1 MGTALAAAAALTSM
15 AACSGSDSAGGSGKG
30 KADAV
35 AKASPVAA
43 LKQVQQKTGGA
54 QSAKVEGTTEM
65 GSTMSM
71 KQSGVVG
78 WADGLSGAITVT
90 YTGGTMGEALKKAGG
105 DGSVQ
110 ARYFKDE
117 YYANAGAGMAAN
129 TGGKNWIRY
138 SYKDLAELGGA
149 SGDVMKDQIQ
159 NSTPEE
165 GVKALLASGDVK
177 KVGQEDVRGV
187 SATHYSGTVDVAEL
201 TAKNS
206 SLDAEQLAAFKEQL
220 ALAGVTDPDRRH
232 LGRRERPAGE
242 EDRARRD
249 EDRHGQLDALLQ
261 RLRHR
266 GPLGEA
272 GGLGHRGLQGAAEAG
287 RYPGR
292 GLLTPFPRDEQGRI
306 CPSPVRSR
314 TLTRKPKTAGRR
326 CVSKEDG
333 DRRFR

>member
-1 MGTALAAAAALTSM
+1 MRTSTARRMGTAVAAAAALTSM

-54 QSAKVEGTTEM
+54 ESAKVEGTTEM

-71 KQSGVVG
+71 KQSGVIG

-105 DGSVQ
+105 DGSVE

-149 SGDVMKDQIQ
+149 SGDVMQDQIQ

-206 SLDAEQLAAFKEQL
+206 SLDAKQLAAFKEQL
-220 ALAGVTDPDRRH
+220 ALAGVTTQTVDIWVDEND
-232 LGRRERPAGE
+232 LLVKKTERAEMKTGTLNSTLFYSDYGTEVPSEKPEASDTVDFKE
-242 EDRARRD
+242 
-249 EDRHGQLDALLQ
+249 LLK
-261 RLRHR
+261 
-266 GPLGEA
+266 
-272 GGLGHRGLQGAAEAG
+272 QGAT
-287 RYPGR
+287 PG
-292 GLLTPFPRDEQGRI
+292 GA
-306 CPSPVRSR
+306 S
-314 TLTRKPKTAGRR
+314 
-326 CVSKEDG
+326 
-333 DRRFR
+333 

>member
-1 MGTALAAAAALTSM
+1 MRTSTARRMGTALAAAAALTSM

-43 LKQVQQKTGGA
+43 LKQVRQKTGGA

-71 KQSGVVG
+71 KQSGVIG

-149 SGDVMKDQIQ
+149 SGDVMQDQIQ

-201 TAKNS
+201 TTKNS

-220 ALAGVTDPDRRH
+220 ALAGVTTQTVDIWVDEND
-232 LGRRERPAGE
+232 LLVKKTERAEMKTGTLNSTLFYSDYGTEVPSEKPEASDTVDFKE
-242 EDRARRD
+242 
-249 EDRHGQLDALLQ
+249 LLK
-261 RLRHR
+261 
-266 GPLGEA
+266 
-272 GGLGHRGLQGAAEAG
+272 QGAT
-287 RYPGR
+287 PG
-292 GLLTPFPRDEQGRI
+292 GA
-306 CPSPVRSR
+306 S
-314 TLTRKPKTAGRR
+314 
-326 CVSKEDG
+326 
-333 DRRFR
+333 

>member
-71 KQSGVVG
+71 KQSGVIG

-187 SATHYSGTVDVAEL
+187 PATHYSGTVDVAEL

-206 SLDAEQLAAFKEQL
+206 DLDAKQLAAFKEQL
-220 ALAGVTDPDRRH
+220 ALAGVTTQTVDIWVDEND
-232 LGRRERPAGE
+232 LLVKKTERAEMKTGTVNSTLFYSDYGTEVPSEKPEASDTVDFKE
-242 EDRARRD
+242 
-249 EDRHGQLDALLQ
+249 LLK
-261 RLRHR
+261 
-266 GPLGEA
+266 
-272 GGLGHRGLQGAAEAG
+272 QGAT
-287 RYPGR
+287 PG
-292 GLLTPFPRDEQGRI
+292 GA
-306 CPSPVRSR
+306 S
-314 TLTRKPKTAGRR
+314 
-326 CVSKEDG
+326 
-333 DRRFR
+333 

>member
-1 MGTALAAAAALTSM
+1 MRTSTARRMGTAVAAAAALTSM

-54 QSAKVEGTTEM
+54 ESAKVEGTTEM

-71 KQSGVVG
+71 KQSGVIG

-105 DGSVQ
+105 DGSVE

-149 SGDVMKDQIQ
+149 SGDVMQDQIQ

-201 TAKNS
+201 TAENS

-220 ALAGVTDPDRRH
+220 ALAGVTTQTVDIWVDEND
-232 LGRRERPAGE
+232 LLVKKTERAEMKTGTLNSTLFYSDYGTEVPSEKPEASDTVDFKE
-242 EDRARRD
+242 
-249 EDRHGQLDALLQ
+249 LLK
-261 RLRHR
+261 
-266 GPLGEA
+266 
-272 GGLGHRGLQGAAEAG
+272 QGAT
-287 RYPGR
+287 PG
-292 GLLTPFPRDEQGRI
+292 GA
-306 CPSPVRSR
+306 S
-314 TLTRKPKTAGRR
+314 
-326 CVSKEDG
+326 
-333 DRRFR
+333 

>member
-1 MGTALAAAAALTSM
+1 MGTAVAAAAALTSM

-71 KQSGVVG
+71 KQSGVIG

-105 DGSVQ
+105 DGSVE

-149 SGDVMKDQIQ
+149 SGDVMQDQIQ

-187 SATHYSGTVDVAEL
+187 SATHYSGTVDVAGL

-206 SLDAEQLAAFKEQL
+206 SLDAKQLAAFKEQL
-220 ALAGVTDPDRRH
+220 ALAGVTTQTVDIWVDEND
-232 LGRRERPAGE
+232 LLVKKTERAEMKTGTLNSTLFYSDYGTEVPSEKPEASDTVDFKE
-242 EDRARRD
+242 
-249 EDRHGQLDALLQ
+249 LLK
-261 RLRHR
+261 
-266 GPLGEA
+266 
-272 GGLGHRGLQGAAEAG
+272 QGAT
-287 RYPGR
+287 PG
-292 GLLTPFPRDEQGRI
+292 GA
-306 CPSPVRSR
+306 S
-314 TLTRKPKTAGRR
+314 
-326 CVSKEDG
+326 
-333 DRRFR
+333 

>member
-1 MGTALAAAAALTSM
+1 MRTSTARRMGTAVAAAAALTSM

-71 KQSGVVG
+71 KQSGVIG

-105 DGSVQ
+105 DGSVE

-149 SGDVMKDQIQ
+149 SGDVMQDQIQ

-206 SLDAEQLAAFKEQL
+206 SLDAKQLAAFKQQL
-220 ALAGVTDPDRRH
+220 ALAGVTTQTVDIWVDEND
-232 LGRRERPAGE
+232 LLVKKTERAEMKTGTLNSTLFYSDYGTEVPAE
-242 EDRARRD
+242 KPEASDTVD
-249 EDRHGQLDALLQ
+249 FKELLK
-261 RLRHR
+261 
-266 GPLGEA
+266 
-272 GGLGHRGLQGAAEAG
+272 QGAT
-287 RYPGR
+287 PG
-292 GLLTPFPRDEQGRI
+292 GA
-306 CPSPVRSR
+306 S
-314 TLTRKPKTAGRR
+314 
-326 CVSKEDG
+326 
-333 DRRFR
+333 

>member
-1 MGTALAAAAALTSM
+1 MRTSTARRMGTAVAAAAALTSM

-71 KQSGVVG
+71 KQSGVIG

-105 DGSVQ
+105 DGSVE

-149 SGDVMKDQIQ
+149 SGDVMQDQIQ

-206 SLDAEQLAAFKEQL
+206 SLDAKQLAAFKEQL
-220 ALAGVTDPDRRH
+220 ALAGVTTQTVDIWVDEND
-232 LGRRERPAGE
+232 LLVKKTERAEMKTGTLNSTLFYSDYGTEVPAE
-242 EDRARRD
+242 KPEASDTVD
-249 EDRHGQLDALLQ
+249 FKELLK
-261 RLRHR
+261 
-266 GPLGEA
+266 
-272 GGLGHRGLQGAAEAG
+272 QGAT
-287 RYPGR
+287 PG
-292 GLLTPFPRDEQGRI
+292 GA
-306 CPSPVRSR
+306 S
-314 TLTRKPKTAGRR
+314 
-326 CVSKEDG
+326 
-333 DRRFR
+333 

>member
-1 MGTALAAAAALTSM
+1 MRTSTARRMGTALAAAAALTSM
-15 AACSGSDSAGGSGKG
+15 AACSGSDGAGGSAKG

-54 QSAKVEGTTEM
+54 RSAKVEGTTEM

-71 KQSGVVG
+71 KQSGVIG
-78 WADGLSGAITVT
+78 WADGLSGALTVT

-105 DGSVQ
+105 DGSVE

-117 YYANAGAGMAAN
+117 YYANVGGGMTAS

-187 SATHYSGTVDVAEL
+187 PATHYSGTVDVAEL

-206 SLDAEQLAAFKEQL
+206 NLDAEQLAAFKEQL
-220 ALAGVTDPDRRH
+220 ALAGVTTQTVDIWVDEND
-232 LGRRERPAGE
+232 LLVKKTERGE
-242 EDRARRD
+242 MKTGTFNSTLFYSDYGTEVPSQRPEASDTVD
-249 EDRHGQLDALLQ
+249 FKELLK
-261 RLRHR
+261 
-266 GPLGEA
+266 
-272 GGLGHRGLQGAAEAG
+272 QGAT
-287 RYPGR
+287 PG
-292 GLLTPFPRDEQGRI
+292 GA
-306 CPSPVRSR
+306 S
-314 TLTRKPKTAGRR
+314 
-326 CVSKEDG
+326 
-333 DRRFR
+333 

>member
-1 MGTALAAAAALTSM
+1 MRTSTARRMGTAVAAAAALTSM

-71 KQSGVVG
+71 KQSGVIG

-105 DGSVQ
+105 DGSVE

-149 SGDVMKDQIQ
+149 SGDVMQDQIQ

-206 SLDAEQLAAFKEQL
+206 SLDAKQLAAFKEQL
-220 ALAGVTDPDRRH
+220 ALAGVTTQTVDIWVDEND
-232 LGRRERPAGE
+232 LLVKKTERAEMKTGTLNSTLFYSDYGTEVPSEKPEASDTVDFKE
-242 EDRARRD
+242 
-249 EDRHGQLDALLQ
+249 LLKQ
-261 RLRHR
+261 
-266 GPLGEA
+266 GTTP
-272 GGLGHRGLQGAAEAG
+272 GGA
-287 RYPGR
+287 
-292 GLLTPFPRDEQGRI
+292 
-306 CPSPVRSR
+306 S
-314 TLTRKPKTAGRR
+314 
-326 CVSKEDG
+326 
-333 DRRFR
+333 

>member
-1 MGTALAAAAALTSM
+1 MRTSTARRMGTALAAAAALTSM
-15 AACSGSDSAGGSGKG
+15 AACSGSDGAGGSAKG

-54 QSAKVEGTTEM
+54 RSAKVEGTTEM

-71 KQSGVVG
+71 KQSGVIG
-78 WADGLSGAITVT
+78 WADGLSGALTVT

-105 DGSVQ
+105 DGSVE

-117 YYANAGAGMAAN
+117 YYANVGGGMTAN

-187 SATHYSGTVDVAEL
+187 PATHYSGTVDVAEL

-206 SLDAEQLAAFKEQL
+206 NLDAEQLAAFKEQL
-220 ALAGVTDPDRRH
+220 ALAGVTTQIVDIWVDEND
-232 LGRRERPAGE
+232 LLVKKTERGE
-242 EDRARRD
+242 MKTGTFNSTLFYSDYGTEVPSQRPEASDTVD
-249 EDRHGQLDALLQ
+249 FKELLK
-261 RLRHR
+261 
-266 GPLGEA
+266 
-272 GGLGHRGLQGAAEAG
+272 QGAT
-287 RYPGR
+287 PG
-292 GLLTPFPRDEQGRI
+292 GA
-306 CPSPVRSR
+306 S
-314 TLTRKPKTAGRR
+314 
-326 CVSKEDG
+326 
-333 DRRFR
+333 

>member
-1 MGTALAAAAALTSM
+1 MRTSTARRMGTAVAAAAALTSM

-71 KQSGVVG
+71 KQSGAIG
-78 WADGLSGAITVT
+78 WADGLSGALTIT

-105 DGSVQ
+105 DGSVE

-117 YYANAGAGMAAN
+117 YYANMGAGMAAN

-149 SGDVMKDQIQ
+149 SGDVMQDQIQ
-159 NSTPEE
+159 NSTPEQ

-206 SLDAEQLAAFKEQL
+206 SLDAKQLAAFKEQL
-220 ALAGVTDPDRRH
+220 ALAGVTTQTVDIWVDEND
-232 LGRRERPAGE
+232 LLVKKTERAEMKTGTLNSTLFYSDYGTEVPSEKPEASDTVDFKE
-242 EDRARRD
+242 
-249 EDRHGQLDALLQ
+249 LLK
-261 RLRHR
+261 
-266 GPLGEA
+266 
-272 GGLGHRGLQGAAEAG
+272 QGAT
-287 RYPGR
+287 PG
-292 GLLTPFPRDEQGRI
+292 GA
-306 CPSPVRSR
+306 S
-314 TLTRKPKTAGRR
+314 
-326 CVSKEDG
+326 
-333 DRRFR
+333 

>member
-1 MGTALAAAAALTSM
+1 MGTAVAAAAALTSM

-71 KQSGVVG
+71 KQSGVIG

-105 DGSVQ
+105 DGSVE

-149 SGDVMKDQIQ
+149 SGDVMQDQIQ

-206 SLDAEQLAAFKEQL
+206 SLDAKQLAAFKEQL
-220 ALAGVTDPDRRH
+220 ALAGVTTQTVDIWVDEND
-232 LGRRERPAGE
+232 LLVKKTERAEMKTGTLNSTLFYSDYGTEVPSEKPEASDTVDFKE
-242 EDRARRD
+242 
-249 EDRHGQLDALLQ
+249 LLK
-261 RLRHR
+261 
-266 GPLGEA
+266 
-272 GGLGHRGLQGAAEAG
+272 QGAT
-287 RYPGR
+287 PG
-292 GLLTPFPRDEQGRI
+292 GA
-306 CPSPVRSR
+306 S
-314 TLTRKPKTAGRR
+314 
-326 CVSKEDG
+326 
-333 DRRFR
+333 

>member
-1 MGTALAAAAALTSM
+1 MRTSTARRMGTAVAAAAALTSM

-71 KQSGVVG
+71 KQSGVIG

-105 DGSVQ
+105 DGSVE

-117 YYANAGAGMAAN
+117 YYANAGAGMAAS

-149 SGDVMKDQIQ
+149 SGDVMQDQIQ

-206 SLDAEQLAAFKEQL
+206 SLDAKQLAAFKEQL
-220 ALAGVTDPDRRH
+220 ALAGVTTQTVDIWVDEND
-232 LGRRERPAGE
+232 LLVKKTERAEMKTGTLNSTLFYSDYGTEVPSEKPEASDTVDFKE
-242 EDRARRD
+242 
-249 EDRHGQLDALLQ
+249 LLK
-261 RLRHR
+261 
-266 GPLGEA
+266 
-272 GGLGHRGLQGAAEAG
+272 QGAT
-287 RYPGR
+287 PG
-292 GLLTPFPRDEQGRI
+292 GA
-306 CPSPVRSR
+306 S
-314 TLTRKPKTAGRR
+314 
-326 CVSKEDG
+326 
-333 DRRFR
+333 

>member
-1 MGTALAAAAALTSM
+1 MRTSTARRMGTAVAAAAALTSM

-54 QSAKVEGTTEM
+54 ESAKVEGTTEM

-71 KQSGVVG
+71 KQSGVIG

-105 DGSVQ
+105 DGSVE

-149 SGDVMKDQIQ
+149 SGDVMQDQIQ

-201 TAKNS
+201 TAENS

-220 ALAGVTDPDRRH
+220 ALAGVTTQTVDIWVDEND
-232 LGRRERPAGE
+232 LLVKKTERAEMKTGTLNSTLFYSDYGSEVPSEKPEASDTVDFKE
-242 EDRARRD
+242 
-249 EDRHGQLDALLQ
+249 LLK
-261 RLRHR
+261 
-266 GPLGEA
+266 
-272 GGLGHRGLQGAAEAG
+272 QGAT
-287 RYPGR
+287 PG
-292 GLLTPFPRDEQGRI
+292 GA
-306 CPSPVRSR
+306 S
-314 TLTRKPKTAGRR
+314 
-326 CVSKEDG
+326 
-333 DRRFR
+333 

>member
-1 MGTALAAAAALTSM
+1 MRTSTARRMGTALAAAAALTSM

-54 QSAKVEGTTEM
+54 RSAKVEGTTEM

-71 KQSGVVG
+71 KQSGVIG

-110 ARYFKDE
+110 ARYFKEE

-149 SGDVMKDQIQ
+149 SGDVMQDQIQ

-206 SLDAEQLAAFKEQL
+206 DLDAEQLAAFKEQL
-220 ALAGVTDPDRRH
+220 ALAGVTTQTVDIWVDEND
-232 LGRRERPAGE
+232 LLVKKTERAEMKTGTLNSTLFYSDYGTEVPSEKPEASDTVDFKE
-242 EDRARRD
+242 
-249 EDRHGQLDALLQ
+249 LLK
-261 RLRHR
+261 R
-266 GPLGEA
+266 GATP
-272 GGLGHRGLQGAAEAG
+272 GGA
-287 RYPGR
+287 
-292 GLLTPFPRDEQGRI
+292 
-306 CPSPVRSR
+306 S
-314 TLTRKPKTAGRR
+314 
-326 CVSKEDG
+326 
-333 DRRFR
+333 

>member
-1 MGTALAAAAALTSM
+1 MRTSTARRMGTALAAAAALTSM

-54 QSAKVEGTTEM
+54 RSAKVEGTTEM

-71 KQSGVVG
+71 KQSGVIG

-117 YYANAGAGMAAN
+117 YYANAGAGMAAS

-206 SLDAEQLAAFKEQL
+206 DLDAEQLAAFKEQL
-220 ALAGVTDPDRRH
+220 ALAGVTTQTVDIWVDEND
-232 LGRRERPAGE
+232 LLVKKTERAEMKTGTVDSTLFYSDYGTEVPSEKPEASDTVDFKE
-242 EDRARRD
+242 
-249 EDRHGQLDALLQ
+249 LLK
-261 RLRHR
+261 
-266 GPLGEA
+266 
-272 GGLGHRGLQGAAEAG
+272 QGAT
-287 RYPGR
+287 PG
-292 GLLTPFPRDEQGRI
+292 GA
-306 CPSPVRSR
+306 S
-314 TLTRKPKTAGRR
+314 
-326 CVSKEDG
+326 
-333 DRRFR
+333 